1 MSIPQT
7 VGVALSVLSLV
18 GLVGVGVGV
27 SATGFMFM
35 TEYEKEQAKLA
46 AMANRVPVLVGGRM
60 GSAAA
65 AGVQR

>member
-1 MSIPQT
+1 MPIPQT

-46 AMANRVPVLVGGRM
+46 AMATRVPVLVGARM
-60 GSAAA
+60 GSADTT
-65 AGVQR
+65 VHR